1 MGKSRTQSGRRAV
14 SKGAGKIM
22 SLKEVFQ
29 SVSEFFK
36 HERLEYAVIGAFA
49 LYGYGYVRATRD
61 IDFITRSQHQEKI
74 TRFLES
80 LGFETVHRSDSFSNH
95 LHPIG
100 ATRVDIMYVDG
111 QTADEFFSSTEE
123 KLIFNDVKVPVV
135 SAEHL
140 IALKLFAAQNNP
152 DRKLKELS
160 DIREVLHLTK
170 VNKNAIRKYFVKY
183 GQEKYYD
190 EIIDGSNRN
199 G

>member
-1 MGKSRTQSGRRAV
+1 
-14 SKGAGKIM
+14 
-22 SLKEVFQ
+22 
-29 SVSEFFK
+29 
-36 HERLEYAVIGAFA
+36 
-49 LYGYGYVRATRD
+49 
-61 IDFITRSQHQEKI
+61 
-74 TRFLES
+74 
-80 LGFETVHRSDSFSNH
+80 
-95 LHPIG
+95 
-100 ATRVDIMYVDG
+100 
-111 QTADEFFSSTEE
+111 
-123 KLIFNDVKVPVV
+123 V

>member
-1 MGKSRTQSGRRAV
+1 
-14 SKGAGKIM
+14 M

-36 HERLEYAVIGAFA
+36 RERMDYAVIGAFA

-61 IDFITRSQHQEKI
+61 VDFITRSEHQKKI
-74 TRFLES
+74 IRFLEN

-111 QTADEFFSSTEE
+111 PTADEFFSSTEE
-123 KLIFNDVKVPVV
+123 KLIFNDVAVPVP
-135 SAEHL
+135 SAENL

-152 DRKLKELS
+152 DRKFKELS
-160 DIREVLHLTK
+160 DIREILNRSE
-170 VNKNAIRKYFVKY
+170 VNDSTVKKYFVKY

-190 EIIDGSNRN
+190 EVANGRGKNAGS
-199 G
+199 